1 MENLDQEDHLDRQV
15 CRVTE
20 CLESKENQG
29 PRDIQELES
38 PVCLEC
44 LGSQEPWECQG
55 QKAKLDPKGKSGLW
69 VSQGHKDLQDLMDFL
84 ASGNRVG
91 QGYQGN
97 QEQKVREGPKDHQ
110 DLPAFRVPKERRA
123 SGCLACQV

>member
-1 MENLDQEDHLDRQV
+1 MENLDQEDHLGHQACQV
-15 CRVTE
+15 ME

-29 PRDIQELES
+29 PRDTQGLES
-38 PVCLEC
+38 RVCPEC

-55 QKAKLDPKGKSGLW
+55 QKAKLDPKGKSDLW
-69 VSQGHKDLQDLMDFL
+69 ESQGHKDLQDPMDFL

-91 QGYQGN
+91 QGYQDN

-123 SGCLACQV
+123 SGCLACRV